1 MKKLYTAIK
10 DFIKKYQ
17 LGVLKDVVLFVI
29 ITLAIHLAWRFWQTQ
44 FNYAPIRD
52 FMYGLMTVMAE
63 EVYRESAWIIS
74 GFIDIVRVD
83 EIMYMHFPN
92 KAIMYVNNSCSG
104 LKQILQFVLL
114 MLIFPGPWKK
124 KLWFIPLGVL
134 IIHLTNL
141 VRMVGLA
148 VVMDRRPYEWH
159 FYHDYIFRFLFYVV
173 IFFLWVWWVERI
185 ARKNMHLPK
194 PRTQQDT
201 EKHGY

>member
-1 MKKLYTAIK
+1 MKKLITAIK

-104 LKQILQFVLL
+104 LKQTLQFILL

-134 IIHLTNL
+134 FIHLTNL

-148 VVMDRRPYEWH
+148 VVMDRRPFEWH
-159 FYHDYIFRFLFYVV
+159 FYHDYVFRFLFYVV

-185 ARKNMHLPK
+185 ARKNNYLPK
-194 PRTQQDT
+194 PRRPKDT
-201 EKHGY
+201 EKHG

>member
-1 MKKLYTAIK
+1 MKKLNTAIK

-104 LKQILQFVLL
+104 LKQTLQFILL

-134 IIHLTNL
+134 FIHLTNL

-148 VVMDRRPYEWH
+148 VVMDRRPFEWH
-159 FYHDYIFRFLFYVV
+159 FYHDYVFRFLFYVV

-185 ARKNMHLPK
+185 ARKNNYLPK
-194 PRTQQDT
+194 PRRPKDT
-201 EKHGY
+201 EKHG